1 MKHLATFWQYQFD
14 QDAPVLTEQEIPVT
28 RITTKIVLFNDK
40 GEVALTHY
48 KPNQEFL
55 TDEYYLPGGGVE
67 EGETLEEGLRREVRE
82 EVGCEIKNIKE
93 LGEIIEYF
101 TVEPRKN
108 VVICYQAEVD
118 GPVGELKLT
127 ESEASRGQGLAW
139 LPQAEAIAKVKGNRP
154 FMSRERVLLL
164 LNLASRG

>member
-14 QDAPVLTEQEIPVT
+14 KDAPVLTEAQIPIT
-28 RITTKIVLFNDK
+28 RITTKIVLFNEQ

-48 KPNQEFL
+48 KPNAEFPH
-55 TDEYYLPGGGVE
+55 DEYYLPGGGVE

-108 VVICYQAEVD
+108 AIACYQAEVD
-118 GPVGELKLT
+118 GPVGERQLT
-127 ESEASRGQGLAW
+127 ASEAERGQGLAW
-139 LPQAEAIAKVKGNRP
+139 LPQEIAIEKVKGNRP

-164 LNLASRG
+164 LNLASNK